1 MAMWRALTL
10 FCVCLG
16 LSSSLRADQ
25 TFAVVQTARG
35 DGLHLFAPV
44 SVNRSKLKFWLVDT
58 GTPRSLISSAEQR
71 ALGLPYPT
79 FNSGVPQ
86 SMYIGGRFEP
96 VVYAQSVL
104 TGDFELGPGYFAV
117 ADLQGINNEQTKQAR
132 IAFEKAGLLGTDFLL
147 RHGALLNCVT
157 QQMFFP
163 TKGSRLPVT
172 IEGYVQRGF
181 TYIPIRITGKG
192 YPEVA
197 GTIKGKSYSFLVD
210 TGAAITILKVAI
222 RDQNHLAYQSTPA
235 VTQMPFA
242 GIRNVAVTITKL
254 PDFTLGNA
262 DLSNMV
268 VAFGE
273 TGRVAAS
280 LDFEH
285 EYGGI
290 LGSEFL
296 AHYRAI
302 IDLGNRALYLKIQ
315 RR

>member
-1 MAMWRALTL
+1 MSRALTL

-16 LSSSLRADQ
+16 ISSSLRAEQ

-58 GTPRSLISSAEQR
+58 GAPRSLISSAEQR
-71 ALGLPYPT
+71 ALELPYPAI
-79 FNSGVPQ
+79 NSGVPQ

-96 VVYAQSVL
+96 VVYAKSVL
-104 TGDFELGPGYFAV
+104 AGGFELGPGYFAV
-117 ADLQGINNEQTKQAR
+117 ADLQDLNKEQTKQAL

-157 QQMFFP
+157 QQIFFS
-163 TKGSRLPVT
+163 TKDARLPVT
-172 IEGYVQRGF
+172 IEGYVQWGF
-181 TYIPIRITGKG
+181 TYVPIRITEKG
-192 YPEVA
+192 YPEVV

-210 TGAAITILKVAI
+210 TGAAITILKIAI
-222 RDQNHLAYQSTPA
+222 RDQNHLAYEQTST

-242 GIRNVAVTITKL
+242 GIKNAAVTITKL

-262 DLSNMV
+262 NLSNV
-268 VAFGE
+268 LVTFGE
-273 TGRVAAS
+273 TGRAGAS
-280 LDFEH
+280 LDFQH

-290 LGSEFL
+290 LGYDFF
-296 AHYRAI
+296 ARFRAI
-302 IDLGNRALYLKIQ
+302 IDLGNRALYLKIA
-315 RR
+315 R